1 MKLKIN
7 GEIKTIDNS
16 NEDFL
21 LEGLLEHLGYKPQLV
36 VVELNGEIINPKVLD
51 KYKNKKWRLLRGCD
65 NCWWRFLQ
73 LINSDKNKCSNLLAL
88 TGLKEKDFFL
98 FWLFHQ

>member
-36 VVELNGEIINPKVLD
+36 VVELMIASETAMRRLFILFNLFIFELLIPPIAKAGRKVSFNPF
-51 KYKNKKWRLLRGCD
+51 LR
-65 NCWWRFLQ
+65 
-73 LINSDKNKCSNLLAL
+73 
-88 TGLKEKDFFL
+88 
-98 FWLFHQ
+98 